1 MWPYQRGAGINRKDI
16 DMGLDMYLNARSSV
30 NAYDSED
37 SEQKALQQV
46 PFIAATG
53 MRVTGITYRAMYWRK
68 ANAIHK
74 WFVDNVQDGVDN
86 CEEFHVSPQHLQLLR
101 DTCQQVLDDNALAGE
116 LLPPSEGFFFGTTDI
131 TNYYFDDL
139 RATVEALDA
148 ALEFS
153 LRDRWATFTY
163 QSSW

>member
-1 MWPYQRGAGINRKDI
+1 
-16 DMGLDMYLNARSSV
+16 MGLDMYLNARSSV
-30 NAYDSED
+30 NAYDDTAQMEL
-37 SEQKALQQV
+37 EKV

-86 CEEFHVSPQHLQLLR
+86 CDSYVVEKEHLEALR
-101 DTCQQVLDDNALAGE
+101 DTCLQVLDNKEKAGE
-116 LLPPSEGFFFGTTDI
+116 LLPPSAGFFFGTTDI
-131 TNYYFDDL
+131 TDYYFDDL
-139 RATVEALDA
+139 RDTVEALDK
-148 ALEFS
+148 ALE
-153 LRDRWATFTY
+153 LVQRERWTTFTY

>member
-1 MWPYQRGAGINRKDI
+1 
-16 DMGLDMYLNARSSV
+16 MGLDMYLNARSSV

>member
-1 MWPYQRGAGINRKDI
+1 
-16 DMGLDMYLNARSSV
+16 MGLDMYLNARSSV

-37 SEQKALQQV
+37 SQQKALQQV

-74 WFVDNVQDGVDN
+74 WFVDNVQDGVDD
-86 CEEFHVSPQHLQLLR
+86 CGEYEVSVTDLQALR
-101 DTCQQVLDDNALAGE
+101 DTCLEVLREKGKAGE
-116 LLPPSEGFFFGTTDI
+116 LLPPSAGFFFGTTDI
-131 TNYYFDDL
+131 TDYYFDDL
-139 RATVEALDA
+139 RDTGEAMDR
-148 ALEFS
+148 ALA
-153 LRDRWATFTY
+153 LAQRDRWISFTY

>member
-1 MWPYQRGAGINRKDI
+1 
-16 DMGLDMYLNARSSV
+16 MGLDMYLNARSSV
-30 NAYDSED
+30 NAYDDTAQMEL
-37 SEQKALQQV
+37 EKV
-46 PFIAATG
+46 PFIAVTG

-101 DTCQQVLDDNALAGE
+101 DTCQQVLDNNAMAGE
-116 LLPPSEGFFFGTTDI
+116 LLPPSAGFFFGTTEI
-131 TNYYFDDL
+131 TDYYFDDL

-148 ALEFS
+148 ALG
-153 LRDRWATFTY
+153 LVQRDRWVTFTY

>member
-1 MWPYQRGAGINRKDI
+1 
-16 DMGLDMYLNARSSV
+16 MGLDMYLNARSSV
-30 NAYDSED
+30 NAYDDTAQMEL
-37 SEQKALQQV
+37 EKV

-86 CEEFHVSPQHLQLLR
+86 CDSYVVEKEHLEALR
-101 DTCQQVLDDNALAGE
+101 DTCLQVLDNKEKAGE
-116 LLPPSEGFFFGTTDI
+116 LLPPSAGFFFGTTDI
-131 TNYYFDDL
+131 TDYYFDDL
-139 RATVEALDA
+139 RATVEALDK
-148 ALEFS
+148 ALE
-153 LRDRWATFTY
+153 LVQRDRWTTFTY

>member
-1 MWPYQRGAGINRKDI
+1 
-16 DMGLDMYLNARSSV
+16 MGLDMYLNARSSV
-30 NAYDSED
+30 NAYDDTAQMEL
-37 SEQKALQQV
+37 EKV

-86 CEEFHVSPQHLQLLR
+86 CDSYVVEKEHLQALR
-101 DTCQQVLDDNALAGE
+101 DTCQQVLDNKEKAGE
-116 LLPPSEGFFFGTTDI
+116 LLPPSAGFFFGTTEI
-131 TNYYFDDL
+131 TDYYFDDL
-139 RATVEALDA
+139 RDTVEGLDK
-148 ALEFS
+148 ALE
-153 LRDRWATFTY
+153 LVQRDRWTTFTY